1 MNLDPN
7 HFIYKLTNQAE
18 MLNIK
23 SFNVPINR
31 MEDSI
36 RHLQGTGVISQI
48 HENVFSKGTASRTEA
63 IVEDSVKMAVYLC
76 SH

>member
-23 SFNVPINR
+23 SFNMHLNR

-36 RHLQGTGVISQI
+36 RHLQGTGVMPQI
-48 HENVFSKGTASRTEA
+48 HENVFRLIMASKTET
-63 IVEDSVKMAVYLC
+63 IVEDSVKTAVYLC